1 MDFSNI
7 TTTGFETYTGFDA
20 PLNFERLKALSI
32 SIISRYNLNDVS
44 VDCML
49 ILENAIYEQILYFV
63 SNKDFASNKIATS
76 KRAGN
81 ASVNYEVS
89 SNWEKD
95 VAPMTESLLNQSPCN
110 FNYRGMSTL
119 CCQC

>member
-7 TTTGFETYTGFDA
+7 TPENYTLYTGLEA
-20 PLNFERLKALSI
+20 PTNFERLKVLSI
-32 SIISRYNLNDVS
+32 AIINRYNLNDVS
-44 VDCML
+44 VECME

-63 SNKDFASNKIATS
+63 SNRDFASNRMATS

-81 ASVNYEVS
+81 GSVSYEVRS
-89 SNWEKD
+89 DWEKD
-95 VAPMTESLLNQSPCN
+95 IAPMTETLLSQSPCN
-110 FNYRGMSTL
+110 FNYRGLSVP